1 MDKIKIADIFQATLW
16 TNDIINEAP
25 ELRNILDSGL
35 FRTNQELQ
43 NVVNAQSA
51 GSKFE
56 LPYVDEPDY
65 TEPSAMDDSDD
76 LITTEKVNWDNQ
88 FAVLGMYA
96 KSYGYANIIEQI
108 NRDKDPA
115 RVLRDIIGNY
125 WARDLQRR
133 VIASLSGIAD
143 KAGDDLTLD
152 VSDDSDDD
160 SKSVLLDASIIIDGA
175 SLLGDMQDRF
185 EFMFVHSKVYAD
197 LKKQNLI
204 DVIPPSEEGAK
215 PIEVYGNYRIF
226 VNDLVP
232 VIQGENKKKY
242 VTIIAQRGAFA
253 YAEKELDENMPLL
266 EVYRDPRA
274 GKGAGVSQLI
284 TRRGFVLHPV
294 GWSWNKSGMS
304 PALKDLSNKNNWI
317 MKFKTKQQK
326 FVRIITN

>member
-25 ELRNILDSGL
+25 ELQNILNSGL

-43 NVVNAQSA
+43 NIVNAQSA
-51 GSKFE
+51 GSRFE

-65 TEPSAMDDSDD
+65 TEPTIMDDSDN
-76 LITTEKVNWDNQ
+76 LITTEKISWDNQ

-96 KSYGYANIIEQI
+96 KSYAYANIVQQI
-108 NRDKDPA
+108 ARDSDPA

-133 VIASLSGIAD
+133 IIATLSGIAN
-143 KAGDDLTLD
+143 KAGDELTLD
-152 VSDDSDDD
+152 IADDSSDGAD
-160 SKSVLLDASIIIDGA
+160 VLISASAIIDTA
-175 SLLGDMQDRF
+175 SLLGDMQDKF
-185 EFMFVHSKVYAD
+185 QFMFVHSKVYAD

-204 DVIPPSEEGAK
+204 DVLPPSEEGAK
-215 PIEVYGNYRIF
+215 PIEVYGNYRIV
-226 VNDLVP
+226 VNDLLP
-232 VIQGENKKKY
+232 VIQGTNKKKY
-242 VTIIAQRGAFA
+242 VTIIAQTGIFA
-253 YAEKELDENMPLL
+253 YAEKTLGGDMPLL

-274 GKGAGVSQLI
+274 GRGAGVSQLI

-304 PALKDLSNKNNWI
+304 PTLADLSNKNNWT
-317 MKFKTKQQK
+317 MKFKAKQQK
-326 FVRIITN
+326 FVRLITN

>member
-25 ELRNILDSGL
+25 ELQNILNSGL

-51 GSKFE
+51 GSRFE

-65 TEPSAMDDSDD
+65 TEPTIMDDSDN
-76 LITTEKVNWDNQ
+76 LITTEKISWDNQ

-96 KSYGYANIIEQI
+96 KSYAYANIVQQI
-108 NRDKDPA
+108 SRDSDPA

-133 VIASLSGIAD
+133 IIATLSGIAN
-143 KAGDDLTLD
+143 KAGDELTLD
-152 VSDDSDDD
+152 IADDSSDGAD
-160 SKSVLLDASIIIDGA
+160 VLISASAIIDTA
-175 SLLGDMQDRF
+175 SLLGDMQDKF
-185 EFMFVHSKVYAD
+185 QFMFVHSKVYAD

-204 DVIPPSEEGAK
+204 DVLPPSEEGAK
-215 PIEVYGNYRIF
+215 PIEVYGNYRIV
-226 VNDLVP
+226 VNDLLP
-232 VIQGENKKKY
+232 VIQGTNKKKY
-242 VTIIAQRGAFA
+242 VTIIAQTGIFA
-253 YAEKELDENMPLL
+253 YAEKTLGGDMPLL

-274 GKGAGVSQLI
+274 GRGAGVSQLI

-304 PALKDLSNKNNWI
+304 PTLADLSNKNNWT
-317 MKFKTKQQK
+317 MKFKAKQQK
-326 FVRIITN
+326 FVRLITN